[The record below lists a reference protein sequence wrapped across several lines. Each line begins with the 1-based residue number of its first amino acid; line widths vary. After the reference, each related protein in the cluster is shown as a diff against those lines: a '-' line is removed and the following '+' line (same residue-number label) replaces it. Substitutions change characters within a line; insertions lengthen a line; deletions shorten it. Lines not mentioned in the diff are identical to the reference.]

1 MPTVIIN
8 GKLEKSYDH
17 WVSAFDGHDDVRKA
31 SGLKVLYRGHDLSD
45 ASAIHIVLQTPS
57 MEVLGEFMKE
67 NAEYMKESATYPTQV
82 SALIVVTCAQVLSSR
97 PMQMVACSYKRIE
110 AISTS
115 QLRKDLCGSFVS
127 KLCRKKRLE

>member
-1 MPTVIIN
+1 MSKIPGMANKWDRHLRFMRVVSLESQITKKFKEMVMPTVIIS

-67 NAEYMKESATYPTQV
+67 NAEYMKESGHIPNSGERTV
-82 SALIVVTCAQVLSSR
+82 
-97 PMQMVACSYKRIE
+97 CS
-110 AISTS
+110 
-115 QLRKDLCGSFVS
+115 DM
-127 KLCRKKRLE
+127 

>member
-67 NAEYMKESATYPTQV
+67 NAEYMKESGHIPNSGERTVCRHVIRCCLQGQCKWSPV
-82 SALIVVTCAQVLSSR
+82 
-97 PMQMVACSYKRIE
+97 RIN
-110 AISTS
+110 
-115 QLRKDLCGSFVS
+115 VS
-127 KLCRKKRLE
+127 KL

>member
-1 MPTVIIN
+1 MVMPTVIIN

-31 SGLKVLYRGHDLSD
+31 SGLKVLYRWHDLSD

-67 NAEYMKESATYPTQV
+67 NAEYMKESGHIPNSGERTV
-82 SALIVVTCAQVLSSR
+82 
-97 PMQMVACSYKRIE
+97 CS
-110 AISTS
+110 
-115 QLRKDLCGSFVS
+115 DM
-127 KLCRKKRLE
+127 